1 MQNNNRIFLR
11 LNFFNSIV
19 YIYFVSYS
27 ISEQLNNFLWFHLFL
42 TRTQFSINLE
52 IEGIE
57 GFFVRKV
64 TKFGN
69 SAKVD
74 CPKEYL
80 GRTVYLV
87 IV

>member
-1 MQNNNRIFLR
+1 MKKVPIHAQ
-11 LNFFNSIV
+11 S
-19 YIYFVSYS
+19 
-27 ISEQLNNFLWFHLFL
+27 HLEL
-42 TRTQFSINLE
+42 D
-52 IEGIE
+52 GIQ
-57 GFFVRKV
+57 GFFIRKV

-74 CPKEYL
+74 YPKEYL

>member
-1 MQNNNRIFLR
+1 MRK
-11 LNFFNSIV
+11 V
-19 YIYFVSYS
+19 P
-27 ISEQLNNFLWFHLFL
+27 ISLQTHFEMDGVHGV
-42 TRTQFSINLE
+42 IK
-52 IEGIE
+52 
-57 GFFVRKV
+57 RKV
-64 TKFGN
+64 TRFGN